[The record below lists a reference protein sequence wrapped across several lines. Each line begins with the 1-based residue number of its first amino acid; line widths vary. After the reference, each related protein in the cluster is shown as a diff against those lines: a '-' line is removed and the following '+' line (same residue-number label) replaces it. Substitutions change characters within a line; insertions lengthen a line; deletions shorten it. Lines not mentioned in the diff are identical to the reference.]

1 MSRSDEASVPWL
13 GAQEKAGADDGRR
26 LAFLEP
32 LVSRIRGGRL
42 KVVLPNDRALVSPP
56 QPDGLQGTI
65 AIERWRAL
73 RRLALGG
80 DVGFAEA
87 YIDGDWTSPD
97 LVALLRLAAR
107 NVEPLR
113 DAMRGAAFVRWADRL
128 RHLMRANTRRGSRR
142 NIAAHYD
149 LGNDFYALWLD
160 PTMQYSSALWTAD
173 TPDLEA
179 AQALKLDRIV
189 DLLDLNGGESV
200 LEIGCGWGALASHLA
215 RTKNARVTAIT
226 LSPAQLDFARARRSG
241 RDGDGHLDFRLQDY
255 REVRGCF
262 DRVVSI
268 EMLEAVGEARWPQ
281 YFQAIARSL
290 AAEGRAVLQTIT
302 IDEAYYEGYRRN
314 PDFIQKHVFP
324 GGFLPSK
331 SALSAQI
338 EHAGLRILDRRSFG
352 PSYAR
357 TLAEWRNRFHSRWPE
372 VAALGFDDRFRRLWD
387 YYLAYCEAGF
397 AEGAIDVTLVTI
409 GHA

>member
-1 MSRSDEASVPWL
+1 MNRSEEASVPWL
-13 GAQEKAGADDGRR
+13 GAQEDAEAEDGRR

-32 LVSRIRGGRL
+32 LVSRLRGGRL
-42 KVVLPNDRALVSPP
+42 KVVLPNGRALLSPP
-56 QPDGLQGTI
+56 HPDGPQATL
-65 AIERWRAL
+65 AIRRWRAI

-113 DAMRGAAFVRWADRL
+113 AAMRGAAFVRWADRL
-128 RHLMRANTRRGSRR
+128 RRLMRANTRRGSRR

-160 PTMQYSSALWTAD
+160 PTMQYSSALWMED
-173 TPDLEA
+173 TPDLET
-179 AQALKLDRIV
+179 AQAYKLNLIV
-189 DLLDLNGGESV
+189 ELLDLDCGESV
-200 LEIGCGWGALASHLA
+200 LEIGCGWGGLANHLA
-215 RTKNARVTAIT
+215 QTKGARVTAIT
-226 LSPAQLDFARARRSG
+226 LSPAQLAFARARTDIAGGEGSV
-241 RDGDGHLDFRLQDY
+241 DFRLQDY
-255 REVRGCF
+255 RDIRGRF
-262 DRVVSI
+262 DRIVSV
-268 EMLEAVGEARWPQ
+268 EMLEAVGEAHWPQ
-281 YFQAIARSL
+281 YFQTIAQSL
-290 AAEGRAVLQTIT
+290 KADGRAILQTIT
-302 IDEAYYEGYRRN
+302 IDEANYEGYRHN

-331 SALSAQI
+331 SALAAQI

-357 TLAEWRNRFHSRWPE
+357 TLAEWRYRFHSRWPE

-409 GHA
+409 AHP